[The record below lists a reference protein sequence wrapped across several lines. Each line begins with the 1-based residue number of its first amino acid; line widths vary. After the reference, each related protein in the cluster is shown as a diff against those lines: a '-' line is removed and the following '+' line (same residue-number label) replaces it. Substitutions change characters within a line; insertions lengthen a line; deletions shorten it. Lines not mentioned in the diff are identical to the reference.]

1 MENTTE
7 TIPLTAN
14 LKEENTAET
23 PSKPPLEP
31 RREHRSLAA
40 IAFSVVF
47 ILIGLIVVGSALGV
61 IVSLWTLILLI
72 FGTSGIA
79 LLIGALAES
88 RR

>member
-7 TIPLTAN
+7 TIPLTPD
-14 LKEENTAET
+14 LEEGKTPET
-23 PSKPPLEP
+23 PVEPPLEP

-47 ILIGLIVVGSALGV
+47 ILIGLVVFGAALGV
-61 IVSLWTLILLI
+61 VVSLWTLVLLV
-72 FGTSGIA
+72 FGTSGVA
-79 LLIGALAES
+79 LLVSALTES

>member
-7 TIPLTAN
+7 TISLSPNMEPKKAPEPT
-14 LKEENTAET
+14 
-23 PSKPPLEP
+23 LEP

-47 ILIGLIVVGSALGV
+47 ILIGLVVFGAALGV
-61 IVSLWTLILLI
+61 VVSLWTLVLLI
-72 FGTSGIA
+72 FGASGVA
-79 LLIGALAES
+79 LLISALAES

>member
-7 TIPLTAN
+7 TISLSPNMEPEKAP
-14 LKEENTAET
+14 E
-23 PSKPPLEP
+23 PPLEP

-47 ILIGLIVVGSALGV
+47 ILIGLVVFGAALGV
-61 IVSLWTLILLI
+61 VVSLWTLVLLV
-72 FGTSGIA
+72 FGASGLA
-79 LLIGALAES
+79 LLVSALAES

>member
-7 TIPLTAN
+7 TIPLTPD
-14 LKEENTAET
+14 LEERKT
-23 PSKPPLEP
+23 PEPPVEPPLEP

-47 ILIGLIVVGSALGV
+47 ILIGLVVFGAALGV
-61 IVSLWTLILLI
+61 VVSLWTLVLLV
-72 FGTSGIA
+72 FGTSGLA
-79 LLIGALAES
+79 LLVSALAES

>member
-7 TIPLTAN
+7 TISLSPNMEPEKAPEPT
-14 LKEENTAET
+14 
-23 PSKPPLEP
+23 LEP

-47 ILIGLIVVGSALGV
+47 ILIGLVVFRAALGV
-61 IVSLWTLILLI
+61 VVSLWTLVLLI
-72 FGTSGIA
+72 FGASGVA
-79 LLIGALAES
+79 LLISALAES

>member
-7 TIPLTAN
+7 TISLSPN
-14 LKEENTAET
+14 LEPVKT
-23 PSKPPLEP
+23 PEPPLEP

-47 ILIGLIVVGSALGV
+47 ILIGLVVFGAALGV
-61 IVSLWTLILLI
+61 VVSLWTLVLLI
-72 FGTSGIA
+72 FGASGVA
-79 LLIGALAES
+79 LLISALAES

>member
-7 TIPLTAN
+7 TISLSPN
-14 LKEENTAET
+14 LEPEKT
-23 PSKPPLEP
+23 PEPPLEP

-47 ILIGLIVVGSALGV
+47 ILIGLIVFGAALGV
-61 IVSLWTLILLI
+61 VVSLWTLILLI
-72 FGTSGIA
+72 FGASGVA
-79 LLIGALAES
+79 LLISALTES

>member
-7 TIPLTAN
+7 TISLSPN
-14 LKEENTAET
+14 LEPAKT
-23 PSKPPLEP
+23 PEPPLEP

-47 ILIGLIVVGSALGV
+47 ILIGLVVFGAALGV
-61 IVSLWTLILLI
+61 VVSLWTLVLLI
-72 FGTSGIA
+72 FGVSGLA
-79 LLIGALAES
+79 LLISALAES

>member
-7 TIPLTAN
+7 TISLSPN
-14 LKEENTAET
+14 LEPEKT
-23 PSKPPLEP
+23 PEPPLEP

-47 ILIGLIVVGSALGV
+47 ILIGLVVFGAALGV
-61 IVSLWTLILLI
+61 VVSLWTLVLLV
-72 FGTSGIA
+72 FGTSGLA
-79 LLIGALAES
+79 LLVSALAES

>member
-7 TIPLTAN
+7 TNPLTPN
-14 LKEENTAET
+14 LEERNATET
-23 PSKPPLEP
+23 TVEPPLEP

-47 ILIGLIVVGSALGV
+47 ILIGLVVFGAALGV
-61 IVSLWTLILLI
+61 VVSLWTLILLI
-72 FGTSGIA
+72 FGTSGLA
-79 LLIGALAES
+79 LLVSALAES

>member
-7 TIPLTAN
+7 TISLSPN
-14 LKEENTAET
+14 LEPEKT
-23 PSKPPLEP
+23 PEPPLEP

-47 ILIGLIVVGSALGV
+47 ILIGLIVFGSALGV
-61 IVSLWTLILLI
+61 VVSLWALILLI
-72 FGTSGIA
+72 FGTSGLA
-79 LLIGALAES
+79 LLVSALAES

>member
-7 TIPLTAN
+7 TNPLTPN
-14 LKEENTAET
+14 LEEGNATE
-23 PSKPPLEP
+23 SPLEP

-47 ILIGLIVVGSALGV
+47 ILIGLIVFGAALGV
-61 IVSLWTLILLI
+61 VVSLWTLVLLV
-72 FGTSGIA
+72 FGTSGAA
-79 LLIGALAES
+79 LLVSALAES

>member
-7 TIPLTAN
+7 TISLSPN
-14 LKEENTAET
+14 LEPEKT
-23 PSKPPLEP
+23 PEPPLEP

-47 ILIGLIVVGSALGV
+47 ILIGLIVFGSALGIV
-61 IVSLWTLILLI
+61 VSLWALILLI
-72 FGTSGIA
+72 FGTSGVA
-79 LLIGALAES
+79 LLISALAEY

>member
-47 ILIGLIVVGSALGV
+47 ILILSLIH
-61 IVSLWTLILLI
+61 I
-72 FGTSGIA
+72 
-79 LLIGALAES
+79 
-88 RR
+88 

>member
-7 TIPLTAN
+7 TISLSPN
-14 LKEENTAET
+14 LEPEKT
-23 PSKPPLEP
+23 PEPPLEP

-47 ILIGLIVVGSALGV
+47 ILIGLIVFGAALGV
-61 IVSLWTLILLI
+61 VVSLWAPILLI
-72 FGTSGIA
+72 FGTSGVA
-79 LLIGALAES
+79 LLISALAES

>member
-7 TIPLTAN
+7 TISLSPN
-14 LKEENTAET
+14 LEPEKT
-23 PSKPPLEP
+23 PEPPLEP

-47 ILIGLIVVGSALGV
+47 ILIGLIVFGSALGV
-61 IVSLWTLILLI
+61 VVSLWALILLI
-72 FGTSGIA
+72 FGTSGVA
-79 LLIGALAES
+79 LLISALAES

>member
-7 TIPLTAN
+7 TISLSPN
-14 LKEENTAET
+14 LEPEKT
-23 PSKPPLEP
+23 PEPPLEP

-47 ILIGLIVVGSALGV
+47 ILIGLVVFGAALGV
-61 IVSLWTLILLI
+61 VVSLWTLVLLV

-79 LLIGALAES
+79 LLVSALAES

>member
-14 LKEENTAET
+14 LKEENSAET
-23 PSKPPLEP
+23 PSKPPLAP

>member
-7 TIPLTAN
+7 TISLSPN
-14 LKEENTAET
+14 LEPEKT
-23 PSKPPLEP
+23 PEPPLEP

-47 ILIGLIVVGSALGV
+47 ILIGLIVFGSALGV
-61 IVSLWTLILLI
+61 VVSLWTLVLLV
-72 FGTSGIA
+72 FGTSGVA
-79 LLIGALAES
+79 LLVSALAES

>member
-7 TIPLTAN
+7 TISLSPN
-14 LKEENTAET
+14 LEPEKT
-23 PSKPPLEP
+23 PEP

-47 ILIGLIVVGSALGV
+47 ILIGLIVFGAALGV
-61 IVSLWTLILLI
+61 VVSLWALILLI
-72 FGTSGIA
+72 FGTSGVA
-79 LLIGALAES
+79 LLISALAES